1 MDIGVDKVDEDPN
14 ESINKKKSTPG
25 ESREEEDQEKVLTY
39 SDDGGKDHLRFSA
52 MERDERT
59 QTLVGF
65 TGERDYEIA
74 P

>member
-1 MDIGVDKVDEDPN
+1 M
-14 ESINKKKSTPG
+14 
-25 ESREEEDQEKVLTY
+25 LTY

>member
-1 MDIGVDKVDEDPN
+1 MDIGVDKVDDPN

-25 ESREEEDQEKVLTY
+25 DSRDDDQDKVLTY
-39 SDDGGKDHLRFSA
+39 SDDGDKDLLKFSRV
-52 MERDERT
+52 EKDERT

>member
-1 MDIGVDKVDEDPN
+1 MA
-14 ESINKKKSTPG
+14 TPSLPRAAAK
-25 ESREEEDQEKVLTY
+25 EAARRALEEEEEQEKVHTY